1 MDVVDAI
8 KRRRSIPRFTSMEVE
23 DAKLD
28 LLIDLARAA
37 PSAYNRQ
44 PWFFYVVKKVEI
56 RNQIRKWFKAFKHIQ
71 TAPVIIV
78 ACADRNSK
86 YYIHDCCLAIGNI
99 MLAAVPLGLGTHW
112 TSPFKFAGKDPDKG
126 IRDLLKIPPKYS
138 VISLISIGYPDQ
150 QAKPK
155 DRKLKDIKETIVKV

>member
-8 KRRRSIPRFTSMEVE
+8 KRRRSIPRFTATDVE

-28 LLIDLARAA
+28 LLIDLARTA
-37 PSAYNRQ
+37 P
-44 PWFFYVVKKVEI
+44 
-56 RNQIRKWFKAFKHIQ
+56 

-86 YYIHDCCLAIGNI
+86 YHIHDFCLAIGNI

-138 VISLISIGYPDQ
+138 VITLISIGYPDQ

-155 DRKLKDIKETIVKV
+155 DRKLKDIKETVVKV